1 MLQDQNATFRRLSL
15 KVVGRRTYGE
25 SLGTGVH
32 SLVHS
37 LTMTHHDEGGHRL
50 YVAAD
55 DHSRSRQHIST

>member
-1 MLQDQNATFRRLSL
+1 
-15 KVVGRRTYGE
+15 VVGRRTYGE